1 MKFWVKITAVL
12 IVCAFAFLTACLY
25 VEVGGYKKYLAVVK
39 DCSNKAGVDVS
50 LVLAVMKTESGF
62 DKNATSI
69 KGAKGLMQLK
79 QETAEFIARKI
90 GYELEVDLYNA
101 ETNIYLGVNYIKY
114 LSKKFSALEKVLW
127 AYNAGEG
134 NAQAWIDGGVTVPPY
149 KETKNFTKK
158 VLRRI
163 NIYKV
168 II

>member
-1 MKFWVKITAVL
+1 M
-12 IVCAFAFLTACLY
+12 
-25 VEVGGYKKYLAVVK
+25 GGYKKYLAVVK

-79 QETAEFIARKI
+79 QETAEFIAKKI